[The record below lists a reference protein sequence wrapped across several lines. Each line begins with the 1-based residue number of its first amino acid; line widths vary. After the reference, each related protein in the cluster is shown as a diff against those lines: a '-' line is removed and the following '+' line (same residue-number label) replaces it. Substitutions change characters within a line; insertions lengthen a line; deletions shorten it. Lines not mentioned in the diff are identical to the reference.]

1 MSLVIHG
8 VFDFLTLLLLCLI
21 IGTRLLNVSESLSKK
36 QTVSSLRIGL

>member
-21 IGTRLLNVSESLSKK
+21 IGTLLLNASDSLSKK
-36 QTVSSLRIGL
+36 KKKL